1 MDRVGNINCPNV
13 SRLTCFWVTCAV
25 YSDHWLWPFLFLLGI
40 SCQDLLNVTDSII
53 IRVLMS
59 FFFLFSLSLSLI
71 SFYWILCSTS
81 LQFEKVAYNT
91 CDLWIANI
99 ICNSIKCVI
108 SLNIFCIVLFYYYA
122 KIPKN
127 SPKLS
132 YKFVRLDHFK

>member
-1 MDRVGNINCPNV
+1 MDRVGNINCLKV
-13 SRLTCFWVTCAV
+13 SRLTCFWVTCAA
-25 YSDHWLWPFLFLLGI
+25 YSDHWLLPLLGI
-40 SCQDLLNVTDSII
+40 SCQDLLNNTDSII
-53 IRVLMS
+53 IGVLMCLWNLFLF
-59 FFFLFSLSLSLI
+59 FFFLSPI

-91 CDLWIANI
+91 CDLRIANI
-99 ICNSIKCVI
+99 TCNSIKCVI

-132 YKFVRLDHFK
+132 YKFVHLDHFK